1 MDIRQ
6 ILKRHKEKIDAK
18 LEEFLDEKLKKSEK
32 VSKSAKEVMECIKEF
47 NLRNGKRLRPIL
59 TILSYMAFGGK
70 KSSILDAAL
79 AVELMESYLLIH
91 DDIIDQDEFRRGY
104 LTFHKI
110 YENKAKKKNIP
121 SQRYGESM
129 AIIAGDILSSLGSEA
144 ILGSDFPLK
153 KKIKALEKFNKV
165 MVNTCFGQIL
175 DMDYI
180 HTSNISEKDVLRLQ
194 ELKTAIY
201 TIDGPLQIGA
211 ILAGASEKKLKL
223 LTEFAI
229 PLGKAFQIK
238 DDILDIG
245 VDGAKG
251 RPVGSDIRS
260 GKQTLLT
267 IHALRNLRGAKRA
280 ELARSLRQGRT
291 SAKELRRAIRLIRG
305 ARSVEY
311 CAKVAERSI
320 EEALR
325 RLHKADPKLREEPR
339 QLLEEIARY
348 MFRRHV

>member
-238 DDILDIG
+238 DDILGVFGDKKTIG
-245 VDGAKG
+245 KPND
-251 RPVGSDIRS
+251 SDIKE
-260 GKQTLLT
+260 GKKTLL
-267 IHALRNLRGAKRA
+267 IVKALEKSNYEEKKNILKSLGNKGLKSE
-280 ELARSLRQGRT
+280 ELEKIKKIIFKTGSLDY
-291 SAKELRRAIRLIRG
+291 SK
-305 ARSVEY
+305 
-311 CAKVAERSI
+311 KVAENLISQAKI
-320 EEALR
+320 NLKKLNLKKDYEKILDS
-325 RLHKADPKLREEPR
+325 LADYILGRE
-339 QLLEEIARY
+339 
-348 MFRRHV
+348 F